1 MLVQITLVN
10 TAMSNITTGSNEPI
24 QKPVMSN
31 LKSGR
36 LQILTAYF
44 KESAPTLLNLIPSRG
59 KNDFNSVMSRVDML
73 QAATGNDRNYYVAL
87 TDAFKGKGFTDANS
101 IAKTVC
107 ELRQR
112 LKLQRFTGNV
122 LKQSVADLHRVFFVI
137 ESMEA
142 TIGGK
147 RERKYKPVFP
157 LLVI

>member
-1 MLVQITLVN
+1 MENVN
-10 TAMSNITTGSNEPI
+10 SGSTQPI
-24 QKPVMSN
+24 KKTVMSN

-44 KESAPTLLNLIPSRG
+44 KESATTLLDLIPSRG

-73 QAATGNDRNYYVAL
+73 QAATGNDKNYYVAL

-112 LKLQRFTGNV
+112 LRLKRFTGNV
-122 LKQSVADLHRVFFVI
+122 LQQSVADLQQVFFVM

-157 LLVI
+157 LLVV